1 MSLHVIIAFPDA
13 ACKGRPFPVY
23 CGPSMAEAETAKAQ
37 HKHSAASFMEFRNAA
52 GLRKN
57 NPNFDPTAQP
67 PPPAAAKLEIP
78 ADLKGLKKEELAA
91 AAVAA
96 GG

>member
-23 CGPSMAEAETAKAQ
+23 CGPSMSEAEEAKAR
-37 HKHSAASFMEFRNAA
+37 HNSTAASFMEFRNAE

-57 NPNFDPTAQP
+57 NPHFNPLP
-67 PPPAAAKLEIP
+67 PVSIEPQASEPAKP
-78 ADLKGLKKEELAA
+78 KRPK
-91 AAVAA
+91 
-96 GG
+96 